1 MPGTMNTYRPP
12 IMGTTHMVSAGH
24 YLAASAGYRILEDGG
39 NAVDAGVAAGIAI
52 NVTLPSATNFGGV
65 APIVIYDAASDEVVT
80 ISGLGRWPRAANIAY
95 FNEHHGGQIPPGVLR
110 TVVPAAVDA
119 WLTAIEKFGTMTF
132 EQVVT
137 PALELAAQGF
147 PVSAYLC
154 EGLET
159 TEDDHEGGVAKW
171 PSTREIYMPNGQG
184 AARRRNSRASRSCAH
199 VPSADRGRTRG
210 VAPWSRSS
218 VAGGTRQ
225 VLPG

>member
-1 MPGTMNTYRPP
+1 M
-12 IMGTTHMVSAGH
+12 
-24 YLAASAGYRILEDGG
+24 
-39 NAVDAGVAAGIAI
+39 DAGVAAGIAI

-65 APIVIYDAASDEVVT
+65 APIAIYDAASDEVVT
-80 ISGLGRWPRAANIAY
+80 ISGLGRWPRAANIEY

-119 WLTAIEKFGTMTF
+119 WLTAIEKYGTMTF

-154 EGLET
+154 EGLAT

-171 PSTREIYMPNGQG
+171 PSTREIYMPNGRVPRVGEILVQADLARTFRRLIEAEQG
-184 AARRRNSRASRSCAH
+184 ASQMGRKAALRAAR
-199 VPSADRGRTRG
+199 DRFYRG
-210 VAPWSRSS
+210 
-218 VAGGTRQ
+218 
-225 VLPG
+225 